1 MRSNRVSRAQ
11 KRSTKQE
18 RLEARIPA
26 AQKRI
31 LERAASLRGTS
42 LTDFVLTSAQEAAT
56 KTIKDF
62 EILTLCDEAREVFVK
77 TLMNSPAPNEAMRT
91 DADRCRRHLGSSIGA
106 TEN

>member
-1 MRSNRVSRAQ
+1 MRGNALKSQRRH
-11 KRSTKQE
+11 RRQE
-18 RLEARIPA
+18 RLEARISP

-62 EILTLCDEAREVFVK
+62 EILSLCDEAREVFIK
-77 TLMNSPAPNEAMRT
+77 ALMNPPVPNEALQAA
-91 DADRCRRHLGSSIGA
+91 ADRYKKHMRS
-106 TEN
+106 